1 MIQLICDYMKRKI
14 LVFSIIFLAI
24 DILSKV
30 LVKTNL
36 NLYDSITLIPN
47 FFNITYVLNDGAAF
61 SLFQG
66 KQILFV
72 ILGIIFL
79 GILIYYIF
87 KEKLTNY
94 KVIYYSLLIGG
105 VVGNILDRIIYKNVV
120 DFLDFKIF
128 SYDAPIFNLADTFI
142 VIGVGLILIEII
154 RKDIYGKNK
163 SNR

>member
-14 LVFSIIFLAI
+14 LIFSIMFLTI

-66 KQILFV
+66 KQILFI

>member
-1 MIQLICDYMKRKI
+1 M
-14 LVFSIIFLAI
+14 FLAI

>member
-1 MIQLICDYMKRKI
+1 MIQLICDCMKRKI
-14 LVFSIIFLAI
+14 LIFSIMFLAI

-66 KQILFV
+66 KQILFI

>member
-14 LVFSIIFLAI
+14 LVFSIMFLAI

-30 LVKTNL
+30 LIKTNL

-66 KQILFV
+66 KQILFI

-154 RKDIYGKNK
+154 RKDTYGKNK